1 MRTGS
6 VFLDTALER
15 VKRRFTLLI
24 DGIGALPYS
33 DRLEALRFKTL
44 AEGRKDEKFDK
55 AVMMFIVMIID
66 SI

>member
-6 VFLDTALER
+6 GFLDTALES
-15 VKRRFTLLI
+15 VI
-24 DGIGALPYS
+24 DGIGTLPYS